1 MKEKTTISEKL
12 VECRRLL
19 SLAEDYAYDGFY
31 DESNMTWTKASELA
45 VSLIKDYP
53 VGYFLEDEYT
63 FLKSII
69 NHIKE
74 ED

>member
-1 MKEKTTISEKL
+1 MKEKLTISERL
-12 VECRRLL
+12 VECQRLTTQ
-19 SLAEDYAYDGFY
+19 AEDYAYDGFY
-31 DESNMTWTKASELA
+31 DESNMTWTKASEIA

-53 VGYFLEDEYT
+53 ASYFLENEYK